1 MPYKHKQVSDINT
14 HQPQFFHH
22 HTLQLFC
29 EELTKQMRGVK
40 TTPRD
45 GKSQWVYVDGE
56 MMARGWVGYGDYQS
70 SRYGDPKLV
79 VYARGISNGKYGDYS
94 DQYYMKMSVNMDPVL
109 KAAKGHLTK
118 YTTHEVERVYR
129 RAVREK
135 VNNKRD
141 TLSSQERSALSS
153 TGLSVYGASKGK
165 IIQELRHLVMSGH
178 TFADPQ
184 FGQDVQLL
192 LEVKEALSCLPNV
205 VPMDFVHIYPTP
217 WETRADILAVPD
229 ALSAFYGGTLTQ
241 LTWVAEELPESV
253 MGKIA
258 VMQMCED
265 GQYVDGVGLRVNES
279 TFYLHKESDDTW
291 K

>member
-1 MPYKHKQVSDINT
+1 MPYEHTPVAGLHIAT
-14 HQPQFFHH
+14 RTQPY
-22 HTLQLFC
+22 QL
-29 EELTKQMRGVK
+29 EEFAQALRRTNRKLK
-40 TTPRD
+40 TEPRD
-45 GKSQWVYVDGE
+45 DTSMWVYADDE
-56 MMARGWVGYGDYQS
+56 LMTRGWIGHGNFGRARHGQN
-70 SRYGDPKLV
+70 KFV
-79 VYARGISNGKYGDYS
+79 VSARSITNCKYADHSV
-94 DQYYMKMSVNMDPVL
+94 QHHMKMSVNMDPVL

-153 TGLSVYGASKGK
+153 TGLSVYGASNSGK

-192 LEVKEALSCLPNV
+192 LETKEALSCLPNV

-229 ALSAFYGGTLTQ
+229 ALSAFYGGTPTQ

-265 GQYVDGVGLRVNES
+265 GQYVDGVGFRVNES

>member
-1 MPYKHKQVSDINT
+1 MTYKHTLVSGLQTDT
-14 HQPQFFHH
+14 RTQPYE
-22 HTLQLFC
+22 LQEFAQALHRSDRK
-29 EELTKQMRGVK
+29 LK

-45 GKSQWVYVDGE
+45 NKSLWVYVEGE
-56 MMARGWVGYGDYQS
+56 LFVRGWIGFGDYQT
-70 SRYGDPKLV
+70 SRYGDSKFA
-79 VYARGISNGKYGDYS
+79 VYARSISNGKYS
-94 DQYYMKMSVNMDPVL
+94 DHSEQYHMKMSVNVAPVL

-129 RAVREK
+129 LAVREK
-135 VNNKRD
+135 VNDKRD
-141 TLSSQERSALSS
+141 QLRNQERSALSS
-153 TGLSVYGASKGK
+153 VGLAAYGASKEK

-178 TFADPQ
+178 TFTHPD
-184 FGQDVQLL
+184 FGQNVQLL
-192 LEVKEALSCLPNV
+192 LETKEALSCLPDV

-229 ALSAFYGGTLTQ
+229 ALTTYGDTPTQ

-258 VMQMCED
+258 VMQMCENE
-265 GQYVDGVGLRVNES
+265 QYVDGVGYRINEH
-279 TFYLHKESDDTW
+279 TFYLHKESGDTW